1 MTDSTLNFSRLF
13 ESLQGTLGKSL
24 PSILGA
30 IAIFIIGWII
40 ALVIRAGLRKGLG
53 LLRLNERLGQS
64 TSSSFNIEAFIAK
77 LAYWLV
83 ILIALIAVFN
93 TLDLQ
98 QVSQPLNALV
108 TQVFNYLPKLIS
120 GGILALV
127 AWLVA
132 TVVKTVVSKGLNSSK
147 FDEKLTLE
155 AGMAPVSDNIGNIL
169 YWLIILLF
177 LPAILGAFQLQ
188 GLLGPVQDMIN
199 KILQFLPNI
208 FAAGVIGFVGWLVA
222 KILRDLTVN
231 LLGAAGVDR
240 FGTKMG
246 IASSTKASTLIGTL
260 VFVFVFVPS
269 LISALNALGIEAIS
283 RPATEML
290 GIMMAAIPNI
300 LAAAAILA
308 ITYFVAR
315 FAISIV
321 SQILDGIGFNGL
333 PQKMGL
339 TAMAKTTQPT
349 SIVGKVIMFYAMLFA
364 TVEAAGKL
372 GFAQIQNLMATFIQF
387 SGQILLGSVI
397 LLTGFWLA
405 NLAYKTIINI
415 GGQDKKGMA
424 SIARMAILGLVTAM
438 GLRSMG
444 IADDIVNMAFGLT
457 IGAIAVAVALAFGLG
472 GREAAGK
479 QMEHWLSQLRH
490 SR

>member
-1 MTDSTLNFSRLF
+1 MADSSFNFSKLF
-13 ESLQGTLGKSL
+13 ESLQGTLGESL

-30 IAIFIIGWII
+30 IAIFVIGWIV
-40 ALVIRAGLRKGLG
+40 ALIIRTALRKGLG
-53 LLRLNERLGQS
+53 ALHLNDRLGQS
-64 TSSSFNIEAFIAK
+64 TSSSFDIESFIAK

-83 ILIALIAVFN
+83 IMIALIAVFN

-108 TQVFNYLPKLIS
+108 TQVFDYLPKLVS
-120 GGILALV
+120 GGILTLV

-132 TVVKTVVSKGLNSSK
+132 TVVKTVITKGLGSSK
-147 FDEKLTLE
+147 LDEKLTLE
-155 AGMAPVSDNIGNIL
+155 AGMKPVSSNIGNIL

-231 LLGAAGVDR
+231 LLGAAGIDR
-240 FGTKMG
+240 AGSKMG
-246 IASSTKASTLIGTL
+246 ISSNTRPSKLLGTL
-260 VFVFVFVPS
+260 VFAFVFVPS
-269 LISALNALGIEAIS
+269 LIAALNALGIDAIS
-283 RPATEML
+283 KPATEML

-333 PQKMGL
+333 PKKMGL
-339 TAMAKTTQPT
+339 TTMAETTQPT

-457 IGAIAVAVALAFGLG
+457 IGAIAVAIALAFGLG

>member
-1 MTDSTLNFSRLF
+1 MADSTLNFNRLF

-40 ALVIRAGLRKGLG
+40 ALVIRAALRKGLG
-53 LLRLNERLGQS
+53 LLRLNDRLGQS

-321 SQILDGIGFNGL
+321 TQILDGIGFNGL
-333 PQKMGL
+333 PKKMGL
-339 TAMAKTTQPT
+339 TAMAETTQPT
-349 SIVGKVIMFYAMLFA
+349 TIVGKVIMFYAMLFA

>member
-1 MTDSTLNFSRLF
+1 MADSTLNFSRLF

-120 GGILALV
+120 GGILTLV

-333 PQKMGL
+333 PKKMGL
-339 TAMAKTTQPT
+339 TTMAETTQPT

-457 IGAIAVAVALAFGLG
+457 ICAKAVAVALAFGLG
-472 GREAAGK
+472 GR
-479 QMEHWLSQLRH
+479 
-490 SR
+490 

>member
-1 MTDSTLNFSRLF
+1 TDSAFDI
-13 ESLQGTLGKSL
+13 ES
-24 PSILGA
+24 
-30 IAIFIIGWII
+30 F
-40 ALVIRAGLRKGLG
+40 V
-53 LLRLNERLGQS
+53 
-64 TSSSFNIEAFIAK
+64 AK

-83 ILIALIAVFN
+83 ILITLIAVFN

-108 TQVFNYLPKLIS
+108 TQVFNYLPKLVS
-120 GGILALV
+120 GGILTLV

-132 TVVKTVVSKGLNSSK
+132 TLVKTVTTRGLGSTRL
-147 FDEKLTLE
+147 DEKLTLE
-155 AGMAPVSDNIGNIL
+155 AGMAPVSSNIGNIF

-199 KILQFLPNI
+199 KILQMLPNI

-231 LLGAAGVDR
+231 LLAAAGVDR
-240 FGTKMG
+240 VGTKMG
-246 IASSTKASTLIGTL
+246 IASTTKASSLIGTL

-269 LISALNALGIEAIS
+269 LIAALNALGIDAIS

-308 ITYFVAR
+308 VTYFVAR
-315 FAISIV
+315 FAASIV
-321 SQILDGIGFNGL
+321 SQLLDGLGFNAL
-333 PQKMGL
+333 PQKMGF
-339 TAMAKTTQPT
+339 TAMAESVTP
-349 SIVGKVIMFYAMLFA
+349 SSVVAKVIMFYAMLFA
-364 TVEAAGKL
+364 SVEAAGKL
-372 GFAQIQNLMATFIQF
+372 GFAQIQDLMAMFIQF
-387 SGQILLGSVI
+387 TGQILLGSVI
-397 LLTGFWLA
+397 LITGFWLA
-405 NLAYKTIINI
+405 NLAYKAIINV
-415 GGQDKKGMA
+415 GGEGKKAMA
-424 SIARMAILGLVTAM
+424 SIARLGILGLVTAM

-457 IGAIAVAVALAFGLG
+457 LGAIAVAVALAFGLG

-479 QMEHWLSQLRH
+479 QMEYWLSQLRH